1 MPPGATK
8 IGRHSS
14 GFRCNPPDTLAIERG
29 YSTAL
34 QVKFGAYLRE
44 IRGLS
49 GSDLRHSDN

>member
-14 GFRCNPPDTLAIERG
+14 GFRCNPPDTLAIERA